1 MESAA
6 FFKSLIAVTIF
17 LIVIII
23 GLSFIHVF
31 KDIIPFSLSSLL
43 FFILLSVAVFYLGNA
58 AAKSSNKHRLTQLIM
73 ILVFVKLFCCLLIII
88 VYDRLFHP
96 QSNVYVIPF
105 FLIYIAFTV
114 LEVNMLSKANRLAQ

>member
-1 MESAA
+1 
-6 FFKSLIAVTIF
+6 
-17 LIVIII
+17 
-23 GLSFIHVF
+23 
-31 KDIIPFSLSSLL
+31 
-43 FFILLSVAVFYLGNA
+43 
-58 AAKSSNKHRLTQLIM
+58 M
-73 ILVFVKLFCCLLIII
+73 ILVFIKLFCCLLIII